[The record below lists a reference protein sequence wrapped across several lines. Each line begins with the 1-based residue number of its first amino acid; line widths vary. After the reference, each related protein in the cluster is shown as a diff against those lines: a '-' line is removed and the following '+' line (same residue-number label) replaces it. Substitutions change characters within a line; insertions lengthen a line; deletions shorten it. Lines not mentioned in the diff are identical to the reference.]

1 MSGILSKVLGA
12 TAWAATG
19 LGIGLFLFYAPP
31 LINPAN
37 REPLGEAFRIFF
49 FHVPA
54 AWVAGIALFG
64 SFIASIGYLVR
75 RTPGW
80 DYWAVGFAETGWVLA
95 TIVLIS
101 GPLWAKAA
109 WGTYWTWEPRLTSF
123 LVLWILYLAYLMLRN
138 GIDDPEKR
146 ARYSAVLGIIA
157 FLDIPLIFFS
167 IKLWGSIGHP
177 PPNYGFF
184 RDPVIRNTILA
195 NTAAFLLLA
204 LHFSVRRAN
213 LERTANARRVLVPG
227 DDKTGRE
234 SHA

>member
-1 MSGILSKVLGA
+1 MSRTFSQILGA
-12 TAWAATG
+12 VAWAAAG
-19 LGIGLFLFYAPP
+19 VGIGLFLFYAPP
-31 LINPAN
+31 LVNPSN
-37 REPLGEAFRIFF
+37 GEPLGEAFRIFF

-54 AWVAGIALFG
+54 AWVAGVALLG

-80 DYWAVGFAETGWVLA
+80 DHWAVGFAETGWVLS

-177 PPNYGFF
+177 PPNFGFF
-184 RDPVIRNTILA
+184 RDPVIRNTIIA
-195 NTAAFLLLA
+195 NTGAFLLLA
-204 LHFSVRRAN
+204 AHFSARRAA
-213 LERTANARRVLVPG
+213 LERSEAGRHLGAAK
-227 DDKTGRE
+227 DETGGAT
-234 SHA
+234 HA

>member
-1 MSGILSKVLGA
+1 MKGSSSILLGIV
-12 TAWAATG
+12 AWAAAAAG
-19 LGIGLFLFYAPP
+19 VWMLLFYAPP
-31 LINPAN
+31 LINPAT

-54 AWVAGIALFG
+54 AWVTGVALLG
-64 SFIASIGYLVR
+64 SFLCSIVYLVR
-75 RTPGW
+75 RTAAW
-80 DYWAVGFAETGWVLA
+80 DYWAAALAETGWILS

-101 GPLWAKAA
+101 GPIWAKAA

-146 ARYSAVLGIIA
+146 ARYSAVLGIVA

-184 RDPVIRNTILA
+184 KDPLIRNTILA
-195 NTAAFLLLA
+195 NTGAFLLLA
-204 LHFSVRRAN
+204 AHFASSRARA
-213 LERTANARRVLVPG
+213 ERASAERFAATDSPG
-227 DDKTGRE
+227 GGPR
-234 SHA
+234 A